1 MKRLIVIFIA
11 LFAFMIAYADDHPSK
26 PEYPHLSV
34 EEMDEAFD
42 IYFNLCSGC
51 HGPTRLGATGPEI
64 TPNTLSAKGEAFIKA
79 VLYGG
84 LPGGMPGW
92 GLQGFLDDDQM
103 ELMAAYLL
111 NPVPEAPILSFEEI
125 YDTWNLIRPVADRPT
140 EPLTDRNW
148 ENYFGVILRDAGKV
162 AIIDGD
168 TKELVTLLDTGY
180 AIHILRSSSDGR
192 YYQAV
197 GRDGKASLIDL
208 WTKEPEVVAEA
219 RPCLDARS
227 IESSKMDGFV
237 NDYIIEGCY
246 WPPSFVIM
254 DGLTLEPKKIVSTV
268 TYEKGTGKR
277 SDAARV
283 AAIVASEHNP
293 EWIVNIKEA
302 GQTWIVDYSKM
313 DSEGQPLTITI
324 LDTELFLHD
333 GGWVTGGRYFIVAA
347 NNENKMVVID
357 GWDNTIAAI
366 VDVSALPHPGRGANW
381 VDPEFG
387 PVWATGHLG
396 AAKLSIIGADP
407 EGHPEHAWKVVRE
420 LDTPYDGNLFI
431 KVHENS
437 PWLIADS
444 ALSINPEGPTSLCA
458 WRIDDLEN
466 SRQCWQVPG
475 AAEEK
480 ARMVHIEFNEEGTE
494 FWVSGWAAMDKN
506 SFIAIYDSQT
516 LEEIE
521 RIEGDWLVTPTGKF
535 NVYNTA
541 NDVY

>member
-1 MKRLIVIFIA
+1 MKRLIVGLIA
-11 LFAFMIAYADDHPSK
+11 LLAFTFTHAFAQTANPPPA
-26 PEYPHLSV
+26 LTV
-34 EEMDEAFD
+34 EQMDEAFN

-51 HGPTRLGATGPEI
+51 HGPTRKGATGPEI
-64 TPNTLSAKGEAFIKA
+64 TPDTLSIKGEAFIKA
-79 VLYGG
+79 ILFGG
-84 LPGGMPGW
+84 LPGGMPDW
-92 GLQGFLDDDQM
+92 GRQGILDNDQM

-111 NPVPEAPILSFEEI
+111 NPVPEPPILTFEEI
-125 YDTWNLIRPVADRPT
+125 YDSWNLITPVADRPT
-140 EPLTDRNW
+140 EPMTDRNW

-208 WTKEPEVVAEA
+208 WTKVPEVVAEA

-227 IESSKMDGFV
+227 IESSKMEGYI
-237 NDYIIEGCY
+237 NDYVIEGCY

-254 DGLTLEPKKIVSTV
+254 DGLTLEPKKVVSTV
-268 TYEKGTGKR
+268 TYEKGTGER
-277 SDAARV
+277 VEAARV

-313 DSEGQPLTITI
+313 DSDGQPLTITI
-324 LDTELFLHD
+324 LDTELYLHD
-333 GGWVTGGRYFIVAA
+333 GGWVTGGRYFVVAA
-347 NNENKMVVID
+347 NNENKLVVID
-357 GWDNTIAAI
+357 AFDDSIAG
-366 VDVSALPHPGRGANW
+366 VVETSALPHPGRGANW

-396 AAKLSIIGADP
+396 AAKLTIVGSDP
-407 EGHPEHAWKVVRE
+407 KRHPEYAWKVVRE
-420 LDTPYDGNLFI
+420 LETPYDGNLFI

-444 ALSINPEGPTSLCA
+444 TMSINPEGPTNLCA
-458 WRIDDLEN
+458 WRKDDLEN

-480 ARMVHIEFNEEGTE
+480 ARMVHIEFNKEGTE
-494 FWVSGWAAMDKN
+494 FWVSAWAAMDKN

-541 NDVY
+541 HDVY

>member
-1 MKRLIVIFIA
+1 MKRLIVSFIA
-11 LFAFMIAYADDHPSK
+11 LFAFMVAYADDHPK
-26 PEYPHLSV
+26 PEAPHLSV

-51 HGPTRLGATGPEI
+51 HGPTRKGATGPEI
-64 TPNTLSAKGEAFIKA
+64 TPDTLGIKGEAYIKA
-79 VLYGG
+79 ILFGG

-92 GLQGFLDDDQM
+92 GLQGFLDNDQM

-111 NPVPEAPILSFEEI
+111 NEVPEPPILTFEEI
-125 YDTWNLIRPVADRPT
+125 YDTWNLITPVADRPT

-208 WTKEPEVVAEA
+208 WTVEPEVVAEA

-227 IESSKMDGFV
+227 IESSKMEGFV
-237 NDYIIEGCY
+237 NDYVIEGCY

-268 TYEKGTGKR
+268 TYEKGTGDR
-277 SDAARV
+277 VEAARV

-293 EWIVNIKEA
+293 EWIVNVKEA
-302 GQTWIVDYSKM
+302 GQTWIVDYSRM
-313 DSEGQPLTITI
+313 EADGQPLTITI

-333 GGWVTGGRYFIVAA
+333 GGWVTGGRYFVVAA

-357 GWDNTIAAI
+357 AWENTIAGI
-366 VDVSALPHPGRGANW
+366 IEVSALPHPGRGANW

-396 AAKLSIIGADP
+396 AAKLTIIGADP

-437 PWLIADS
+437 PWLIGDFTM
-444 ALSINPEGPTSLCA
+444 SINPQGQASLCA
-458 WRIDDLEN
+458 WRKDDLEN
-466 SRQCWQVPG
+466 SRECWQVEG

-480 ARMVHIEFNEEGTE
+480 ARMVHIEFNEDGTE